1 MEDSYPSQSN
11 ILLIIIKIGKLK
23 LVLYNK
29 IMLTKIKREKNKI
42 KKAFKIRGY
51 DAFNWVDYSEAFK
64 KRKCSFNYIHKHK
77 LNKGR
82 EMVS

>member
-11 ILLIIIKIGKLK
+11 ILLLIIKIGKLK

-29 IMLTKIKREKNKI
+29 IMLTKIKREK

-51 DAFNWVDYSEAFK
+51 EAFNWVDCSEAFK

-77 LNKGR
+77 LNKGK